1 MPTRVLLV
9 RNDYDPITH
18 YMYEWSI
25 PFIEAA
31 ESKNMKVDCVDGLSV
46 TKSEIASRIVKLK
59 PVFIFLNGHGDRQT
73 FYGHGNKPAVDMS
86 DGKLFTG
93 KIVFSRACDCAAELG
108 KTFAEEH
115 ACKAFIGY
123 SMPFVNVRETNVEI
137 KPRQDNM
144 SRPIWEAS
152 NSVPVGLVKG
162 LTVEESIEASH
173 KKAYKEI
180 ERILFSSD
188 VGAINVLKAIIV
200 NDEGL
205 TYHGDGTA
213 KIA

>member
-1 MPTRVLLV
+1 
-9 RNDYDPITH
+9 
-18 YMYEWSI
+18 
-25 PFIEAA
+25 
-31 ESKNMKVDCVDGLSV
+31 
-46 TKSEIASRIVKLK
+46 
-59 PVFIFLNGHGDRQT
+59 
-73 FYGHGNKPAVDMS
+73 
-86 DGKLFTG
+86 
-93 KIVFSRACDCAAELG
+93 
-108 KTFAEEH
+108 
-115 ACKAFIGY
+115 
-123 SMPFVNVRETNVEI
+123 
-137 KPRQDNM
+137 M